1 MRMLDERHGLEGGQN
16 GGPQD
21 ALGRVVKM
29 SGLFARMLSNHVNT
43 SIPINVFN
51 SAYLSSNVTFVS
63 SPPPNFPPEG
73 LLKQLSDSQKLS

>member
-1 MRMLDERHGLEGGQN
+1 MRMLDERHGLEGGRN

-29 SGLFARMLSNHVNT
+29 SGLFARMLSNHVNMF
-43 SIPINVFN
+43 IPTNVFN
-51 SAYLSSNVTFVS
+51 SAYLSNVTFVS
-63 SPPPNFPPEG
+63 SPPPNYPSEG